1 MNCKYGF
8 KIARKGYD
16 PAEVDAYI
24 DEQLARMTAMQ
35 EQNTAL
41 MNKLSEAQDMIRH
54 YSATEKALRKSIAES
69 KRGAADLLSDARERS
84 TNLVDTAR
92 EECNRIVDELD
103 AKIDERYKTLDE
115 IKNNVLRFK
124 QELFQLY
131 SDHIEMVEVLS
142 NTAENFKYEPD
153 FTALSE
159 AIDAFE
165 ESAAAVETPEVP
177 TFPQCPEDG
186 FFEVAPDKSELE
198 AAEALAETPVVTEA
212 LAEEPEIQNV
222 IEIAPSEMDFGF
234 EEADMAVEM
243 EAVTPDDDAVTGNEF
258 EDMFFAVDKEPDADA
273 EENIPDFEEIVA
285 PTEAEE
291 AEIDED
297 DDMFFKSKEDVK
309 EKEELFN
316 FLKDFVNGSEE

>member
-8 KIARKGYD
+8 KIAKKGYD

-24 DEQLARMTAMQ
+24 DEQLSRMTAMQ
-35 EQNTAL
+35 EQNVAL
-41 MNKLSEAQDMIRH
+41 MNKLAEAQDMIRH

-69 KRGAADLLSDARERS
+69 KRGAADLISDARERS

-142 NTAENFKYEPD
+142 NTAENFTYEPD

-165 ESAAAVETPEVP
+165 ESAAAVEEPQVP
-177 TFPQCPEDG
+177 TFPQCPEDS
-186 FFEVAPDKSELE
+186 FFDDHSQAEPEAEEFVEEV
-198 AAEALAETPVVTEA
+198 PVVIEEEYEET
-212 LAEEPEIQNV
+212 EPENV
-222 IEIAPSEMDFGF
+222 TVIAPSEQEFGF
-234 EEADMAVEM
+234 EEADFNIEM
-243 EAVTPDDDAVTGNEF
+243 EAVTPNDDAVSEDEF
-258 EDMFFAVDKEPDADA
+258 EDMYFAVDEISSED
-273 EENIPDFEEIVA
+273 EIENIPEFEELVA
-285 PTEAEE
+285 PVEE
-291 AEIDED
+291 AETMVDDD
-297 DDMFFKSKEDVK
+297 DDMFFKSREDVK

>member
-8 KIARKGYD
+8 KIAKKGYD

-24 DEQLARMTAMQ
+24 DEQLSRMTAMQ
-35 EQNTAL
+35 EQNIAL
-41 MNKLSEAQDMIRH
+41 MSRLAEAQDMIRN

-69 KRGAADLLSDARERS
+69 KKGAADLISDARERS

-115 IKNNVLRFK
+115 IKNNVIRFK

-131 SDHIEMVEVLS
+131 SDHIEMVEELS
-142 NTAENFKYEPD
+142 NTAENFTYEPD

-165 ESAAAVETPEVP
+165 ESAAAVEEPQVP
-177 TFPQCPEDG
+177 NFPQCPEDG
-186 FFEVAPDKSELE
+186 FFEETPEQNVHE
-198 AAEALAETPVVTEA
+198 AAEEIEEAPVVIEEA
-212 LAEEPEIQNV
+212 IEEPDNNV
-222 IEIAPSEMDFGF
+222 VVIAPSEQEFGF
-234 EEADMAVEM
+234 EEADIAVEM
-243 EAVTPDDDAVTGNEF
+243 EAVTPDDDAVSEDEF
-258 EDMFFAVDKEPDADA
+258 EDMYFAVDEVSSED
-273 EENIPDFEEIVA
+273 EIENIPDFEEIVA
-285 PTEAEE
+285 A
-291 AEIDED
+291 ADESAAQVDDD
-297 DDMFFKSKEDVK
+297 DDMFFKSREDVK
-309 EKEELFN
+309 EKEDLFN